1 MFFGRAACA
10 MTTTA
15 PRPLICVSANTRL
28 ADPGRHRAYATAEQY
43 VQSLLKMVDCIPV
56 LMPAGGVTGDVV
68 ELVSPMDGFV
78 PPGGMENVEPHHY
91 DGPAFPP
98 DEFIDP
104 GRDALVL
111 PLVRACIAA
120 RVPVFGICRGIQEI
134 NVALG
139 GSLHY
144 RIHHL
149 SGKNDHRRPQDEEA
163 TPEEVYRLKH
173 MVRLSPGGLF
183 HALTGQDE
191 MMVNSLHGQGVDRLG
206 EGLVVEATSPDGV
219 IEGLR
224 YAEDSQF
231 IVGVQWHAEWQPDE
245 HTLSGALFTAFG
257 EAARARAAR
266 RAGVMAGA

>member
-1 MFFGRAACA
+1 

-15 PRPLICVSANTRL
+15 PRPLICVSANARQPDDRRRL
-28 ADPGRHRAYATAEQY
+28 LTYATAERY

-56 LMPAGGVTGDVV
+56 LMPPLGAAMDVA
-68 ELVSPMDGFV
+68 ELAARMDGFV
-78 PPGGMENVEPHHY
+78 LTGGLANVEPHHY

-98 DEFIDP
+98 DEPIDP

-144 RIHHL
+144 RIHEL
-149 SGKNDHRRPQDEEA
+149 PGKNDHRRPRGDDVPQ
-163 TPEEVYRLKH
+163 EEVYRLKH
-173 MVRLSPGGLF
+173 PVRLTPGGLF
-183 HALTGQDE
+183 RSLAGQDE
-191 MMVNSLHGQGVDRLG
+191 VMVNSLHGQGVDRLG
-206 EGLVVEATSPDGV
+206 AGLVVEATTADGV
-219 IEGLR
+219 VEGVR
-224 YAEDSQF
+224 YNDDNQF

-245 HTLSGALFTAFG
+245 HTLSGALYTAFG

-266 RAGVMAGA
+266 RKA